1 MGDPEQGTYRMNL
14 TSLSEFNRIE
24 YQSTTTNKKYFDSYE
39 RLDAVDL
46 IVIALHAQSLKMYNV
61 AVEFAREAM
70 KLIPKE
76 QSDLQYQKS
85 PENFDPI
92 FRKDFLPFSRI
103 FPNVALFF
111 CQFSTFL
118 NLFPN
123 FFVTSEDG
131 EGDFP

>member
-1 MGDPEQGTYRMNL
+1 MGDPEQATYRMNL

-92 FRKDFLPFSRI
+92 FSAFFLPIFNIFEPFSH
-103 FPNVALFF
+103 FF
-111 CQFSTFL
+111 CYQ
-118 NLFPN
+118 
-123 FFVTSEDG
+123 
-131 EGDFP
+131 

>member
-1 MGDPEQGTYRMNL
+1 MGDSEQGTYRMNL

-46 IVIALHAQSLKMYNV
+46 IVIALHAQSLKMYSV

-76 QSDLQYQKS
+76 QSDLQYRKSQK
-85 PENFDPI
+85 I
-92 FRKDFLPFSRI
+92 LTLFSEKK
-103 FPNVALFF
+103 F
-111 CQFSTFL
+111 CQFLQFYAV
-118 NLFPN
+118 FVN
-123 FFVTSEDG
+123 FQHF
-131 EGDFP
+131 